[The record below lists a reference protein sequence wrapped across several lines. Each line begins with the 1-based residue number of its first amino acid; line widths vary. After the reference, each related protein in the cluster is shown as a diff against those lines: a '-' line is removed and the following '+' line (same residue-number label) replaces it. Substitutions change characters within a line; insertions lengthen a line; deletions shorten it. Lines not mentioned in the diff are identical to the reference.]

1 MAVAEPTTA
10 YGLWPRVKALSGW
23 PESNEDALAVLAED
37 WRTGSDTFAAAA
49 QHPLA
54 AVNAAWGDPAG
65 QTMVARASANLDTA
79 LDSANRMS
87 RLSGI
92 TKGFAG
98 HVADTKT
105 GIRDLVESNVAP
117 YAMTAMLPP
126 GVARAAQDNVVHT
139 LAGRVNEMMTTAA
152 AAVRDGVS
160 QNGWPVDPP
169 RQSRLIPGTN
179 TKVIVADG
187 PAGDVLLH
195 VLAQV
200 DRRVED
206 IDLKSTKGELDDWG
220 YANRPVRGST
230 AVSNHA
236 SATAVDINATR
247 HPLGAAGTFSPA
259 QVQEI
264 HNILNEVD
272 GTVRWGGDYSGRK
285 DEMHFEINAPQAK
298 VADVAARLPPPG

>member
-1 MAVAEPTTA
+1 
-10 YGLWPRVKALSGW
+10 VKALSGW
-23 PESNEDALAVLAED
+23 PESNEDALSTLADD
-37 WRTGSDTFAAAA
+37 WRTGSDTFASAAE
-49 QHPLA
+49 HPLA
-54 AVNAAWGDPAG
+54 AVNAAWSDPAG
-65 QTMVARASANLDTA
+65 QTMVARASADLDTA

-98 HVADTKT
+98 HVAGTKT
-105 GIRDLVESNVAP
+105 GIRDLVESNVGP

-126 GVARAAQDNVVHT
+126 GVARAAQDNFVNT
-139 LAGRVNEMMTTAA
+139 LAGRVNEMMTSAA

-169 RQSRLIPGTN
+169 RRSRLIPGTS

-195 VLAQV
+195 VLSQV
-200 DRRVED
+200 DKRVED
-206 IDLKSTKGELDDWG
+206 IDLKSKKGELDDWG
-220 YANRPVRGST
+220 YAHRPVRGST

-247 HPLGAAGTFSPA
+247 HPLGASGTFSPA

-264 HNILNEVD
+264 HTILNEVD
-272 GTVRWGGDYSGRK
+272 GTVRWGGDYTGRK

-298 VADVAARLPPPG
+298 VTEVAKGLPPA